1 MASHNFDFK
10 NTITWRIFRIMAEF
24 VDGFELVTNYHKTVS
39 IFGSTRLRQNEPAYE
54 EARQLAQL
62 LGKKGFTVVTGGSS
76 GIMEAANRGAHEA
89 GAESICL
96 NIQLPHEQE
105 INQYVTQ
112 SLNFHYFFTRKV
124 MLAFAAEAYV
134 FFPGGFGTLD
144 ELTELVTLIQTKK
157 IRPVPIVIVGKAYW
171 QPLLD
176 WINNTL
182 KVKGYISPQDTE
194 IYQLVDTAKEAYAI
208 ISRSAKQ

>member
-89 GAESICL
+89 GAESIGL

>member
-1 MASHNFDFK
+1 
-10 NTITWRIFRIMAEF
+10 
-24 VDGFELVTNYHKTVS
+24 LVTNYHKTVS

-89 GAESICL
+89 GAESIGL